1 MALTKEEKYD
11 KIEVVGDYKALQLR
25 KKIIVK
31 DDGNEISRANH
42 RVALDCG
49 SLNSDDGSWI
59 DTDIS
64 AYPQEVQDVAAVVW
78 TQAVKDAWK
87 AKLEG

>member
-31 DDGNEISRANH
+31 DDGTVISTANH
-42 RVALDCG
+42 RVALNCG
-49 SLNSDDGSWI
+49 SLDPDDSSWI

-64 AYPQEVQDVAAVVW
+64 AYPQEVKDIAAVVW
-78 TQAVKDAWK
+78 TQAIKDAWK
-87 AKLEG
+87 TKLEG